1 MNVFTKLE
9 PLDTGKLFTTQIDN
23 IFRPLRNP
31 TAIFVPMQFGGILN
45 QGTLLQEKVVL
56 GFMDIAP

>member
-9 PLDTGKLFTTQIDN
+9 PLDPGKLLTTQIDN
-23 IFRPLRNP
+23 IFRPLRYP
-31 TAIFVPMQFGGILN
+31 TCIFVPMQFGGVLN

-56 GFMDIAP
+56 GFTEMTP